1 MATLHQFW
9 VLFVRGFKQAT
20 RPYPALLPEFII
32 PVFFFIVSSS
42 AFARI
47 RDLPGFEFES
57 YMQFYAPVGLLTS
70 IFISSGSTGLEVV
83 TDITS
88 GFLDRLFVAPIKRVY
103 IVLAKLA
110 AVGVKAML
118 FAALMMTL
126 FYALGADFA
135 GGIPGVLFVLLLT
148 FIFAMGWAG
157 IGLSLAFT
165 TKNPRVVQSAFV
177 LFFPFSF
184 ITTSQLPLDLLEG
197 WYRIA
202 VQINPVTYVLEG
214 IRSTLSRGEFGLT
227 TLGSLAVA
235 IAFALVTLTI
245 ATAAFQRS
253 IAKK

>member
-1 MATLHQFW
+1 M
-9 VLFVRGFKQAT
+9 
-20 RPYPALLPEFII
+20 LPEFII
-32 PVFFFIVSSS
+32 PIFFFIVSSA
-42 AFARI
+42 AFVRI
-47 RDLPGFEFES
+47 RELPGFEFDS

-88 GFLDRLFVAPIKRVY
+88 GFMDRLFVAPIKRVY

-110 AVGVKAML
+110 AVGVKSVL
-118 FAALMMTL
+118 FGILMMTL
-126 FYALGADFA
+126 FYVFGADFS
-135 GGIPGVLFVLLLT
+135 GGILGILYVISLT

-157 IGLSLAFT
+157 IGLTLAFT

-214 IRSTLSRGEFGLT
+214 IRTTLSLGEFGT
-227 TLGSLAVA
+227 TALIGLGVA
-235 IAFALVTLTI
+235 IAFALVTLTL
-245 ATAAFQRS
+245 ATIAFQRS
-253 IAKK
+253 IANK